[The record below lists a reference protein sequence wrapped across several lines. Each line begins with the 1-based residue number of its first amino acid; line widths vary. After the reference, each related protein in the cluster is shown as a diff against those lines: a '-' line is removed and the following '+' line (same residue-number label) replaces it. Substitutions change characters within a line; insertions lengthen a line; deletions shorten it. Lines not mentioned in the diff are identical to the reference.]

1 MKDNTITANF
11 QQAVIEAGITPPERV
26 EIDGHFH
33 RFPTNGKNGDTA
45 GWYVL
50 NDLGTIVTGVFGC
63 WRSGVTS
70 KWSSI
75 TEETLDKQ
83 QLHRVHVEIK
93 KAKKLAD
100 QRLVENRF

>member
-1 MKDNTITANF
+1 M
-11 QQAVIEAGITPPERV
+11 

-75 TEETLDKQ
+75 DEATLDKS
-83 QLHRVHVEIK
+83 QLRMVHDEMK
-93 KAKKLAD
+93 RAQKLAD
-100 QRLVENRF
+100 REKMQLQEKAGPQKR